1 MTPFLP
7 LHCVG
12 GTTSV
17 LVAAPAIVRGLLP
30 GPMILH
36 VLPQARGIRVTFRAS
51 LQLTGIR
58 FL

>member
-1 MTPFLP
+1 MTPFLS

-12 GTTSV
+12 GTSSV

-36 VLPQARGIRVTFRAS
+36 MLPQAGGIRVTFRAS
-51 LQLTGIR
+51 L
-58 FL
+58 